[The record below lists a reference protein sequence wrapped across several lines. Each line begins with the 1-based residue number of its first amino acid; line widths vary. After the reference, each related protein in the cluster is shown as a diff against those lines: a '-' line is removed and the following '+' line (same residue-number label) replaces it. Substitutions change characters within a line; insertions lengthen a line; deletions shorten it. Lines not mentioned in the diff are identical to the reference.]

1 MALCRTHKVL
11 RTLNSWRIKLHPLD
25 VFKYYG
31 SKVLAYAI
39 LIGIGTTAFA
49 TLAHADPS
57 AYYKSTTTTG
67 GY

>member
-1 MALCRTHKVL
+1 MDHTMK
-11 RTLNSWRIKLHPLD
+11 IQMHPMD
-25 VFKYYG
+25 SFKYYS

-39 LIGIGTTAFA
+39 FIGIGTTAFA

>member
-1 MALCRTHKVL
+1 MK
-11 RTLNSWRIKLHPLD
+11 IQMHPMD
-25 VFKYYG
+25 SYKYYA

-57 AYYKSTTTTG
+57 AYYRSSTTTG

>member
-1 MALCRTHKVL
+1 MK
-11 RTLNSWRIKLHPLD
+11 IQMHPMD
-25 VFKYYG
+25 SFKYYG
-31 SKVLAYAI
+31 SKILAYAI

-49 TLAHADPS
+49 ALYKADCS

>member
-1 MALCRTHKVL
+1 MKIQMSFMDA
-11 RTLNSWRIKLHPLD
+11 
-25 VFKYYG
+25 FKYYG

-49 TLAHADPS
+49 ALVHADSS
-57 AYYKSTTTTG
+57 AYYKSTTTHK

>member
-1 MALCRTHKVL
+1 MK
-11 RTLNSWRIKLHPLD
+11 IQMHPLD

-31 SKVLAYAI
+31 SKVFAYAI

-49 TLAHADPS
+49 TLAHADSS
-57 AYYKSTTTTG
+57 AYYKSTITTG

>member
-1 MALCRTHKVL
+1 MK
-11 RTLNSWRIKLHPLD
+11 IQMHPMD
-25 VFKYYG
+25 SFKFYS

-49 TLAHADPS
+49 ALYKADCS
-57 AYYKSTTTTG
+57 AYYKPTTTTG

>member
-1 MALCRTHKVL
+1 MK
-11 RTLNSWRIKLHPLD
+11 IQMHPMD
-25 VFKYYG
+25 SFKYYG

-49 TLAHADPS
+49 ALYKSDSS
-57 AYYKSTTTTG
+57 AMYKSTITG

>member
-1 MALCRTHKVL
+1 MKIQMRPMD
-11 RTLNSWRIKLHPLD
+11 S
-25 VFKYYG
+25 FKYYG

-49 TLAHADPS
+49 ALTHADCS
-57 AYYKSTTTTG
+57 AMYKQTTIHG

>member
-1 MALCRTHKVL
+1 MKIQMHLMDL
-11 RTLNSWRIKLHPLD
+11 
-25 VFKYYG
+25 FKYYG

-49 TLAHADPS
+49 TLHKAACS
-57 AYYKSTTTTG
+57 ALCKSTTTG

>member
-1 MALCRTHKVL
+1 MDYTMK
-11 RTLNSWRIKLHPLD
+11 IQMHPMD
-25 VFKYYG
+25 SFKYYS

-49 TLAHADPS
+49 ALHKADSS
-57 AYYKSTTTTG
+57 AMYKSTTTTG

>member
-1 MALCRTHKVL
+1 MK
-11 RTLNSWRIKLHPLD
+11 IQMHPMD
-25 VFKYYG
+25 SFKYYS

-49 TLAHADPS
+49 ALVRADSS
-57 AYYKSTTTTG
+57 AMYKSTTTTG